1 MSSNYTGGANA
12 IYIYINIYIYI
23 YIYIVH
29 TIPNR
34 TNIELLTCRLA
45 RVHLNLKLFK
55 YIG

>member
-1 MSSNYTGGANA
+1 MSPNYTGGAKT
-12 IYIYINIYIYI
+12 IYIYIH
-23 YIYIVH
+23 IVH